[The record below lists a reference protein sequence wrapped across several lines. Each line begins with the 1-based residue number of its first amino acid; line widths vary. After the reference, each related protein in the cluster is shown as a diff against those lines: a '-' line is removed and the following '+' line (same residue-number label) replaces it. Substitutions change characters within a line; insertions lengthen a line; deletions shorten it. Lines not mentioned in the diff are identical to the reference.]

1 MSSLDVLLESAIHTD
16 QCYVR
21 HMKGKRK
28 RTYAIKKEATVFT
41 SHNLA
46 KHSVLVVQMVSGL
59 VEEEELAAV
68 CVWP

>member
-1 MSSLDVLLESAIHTD
+1 
-16 QCYVR
+16 
-21 HMKGKRK
+21 MKGKRK